1 MTMNILS
8 KLLVASTL
16 ALSFAA
22 PALATEAPE
31 SQTLLERNVY
41 LLQNGKMTRAT
52 VNDTT
57 HAMIMREFKPLKA
70 GTMVYVS
77 GGKFYIGEDRK
88 MTSGKMLHHEVFG
101 REIGAAGG

>member
-1 MTMNILS
+1 MTMNV
-8 KLLVASTL
+8 LLKALAASAL

-52 VNDTT
+52 VGDAT

-77 GGKFYIGEDRK
+77 GGRFYIGEDRK
-88 MTSGKMLHHEVFG
+88 MTSGKMLHHEIFG

>member
-1 MTMNILS
+1 
-8 KLLVASTL
+8 
-16 ALSFAA
+16 
-22 PALATEAPE
+22 
-31 SQTLLERNVY
+31 
-41 LLQNGKMTRAT
+41 
-52 VNDTT
+52 
-57 HAMIMREFKPLKA
+57 MIMREFKPLKA